1 MFKGVPK
8 IIGKMQQLHSRKLR
22 DARNVGL
29 TDPILLRLLLSCSI
43 CWAVAGKLL
52 LDSLGMPD
60 PGDTLG
66 ISVSSIGLRPG
77 PSCPRPPSKNSY

>member
-29 TDPILLRLLLSCSI
+29 TDPILLRLLLSWST
-43 CWAVAGKLL
+43 CWAVAGKIL
-52 LDSLGMPD
+52 LDPLGMPD
-60 PGDTLG
+60 PGDNFG
-66 ISVSSIGLRPG
+66 SSVSLIGLKPG
-77 PSCPRPPSKNSY
+77 PSCPRPPSY